1 MQDKTMGKDLMNGQ
15 KKSTTSMKST
25 KKEEPHLQIL
35 SSHKHIYDLFV
46 QTGEV
51 VNLHPH
57 IKDEIVSAYRVE
69 HPHYHYNAS
78 CSACVVEMLTI
89 VYQYYNS
96 KI

>member
-1 MQDKTMGKDLMNGQ
+1 
-15 KKSTTSMKST
+15 MKLT
-25 KKEEPHLQIL
+25 KNVEPHLQVL

-57 IKDEIVSAYRVE
+57 IKDEIVTAYRTE

-78 CSACVVEMLTI
+78 CSACVIEMLQQ
-89 VYQYYNS
+89 VYQYYNE
-96 KI
+96 KMK